1 MNKINTISGTCLRAA
16 LLLCLS
22 ALFLVAC
29 KDDRQDT
36 GWKNQSF
43 TLDEEL
49 ARTSR
54 DSADFILKKA
64 MERNT
69 RFSTFAANL
78 DIKVDMDGH
87 TIGFGGQ
94 LRVQNGQ
101 ILWISCQKL
110 MFELFRAKITPDTV
124 AFYSKIAG
132 MASVYADDSATELVQ
147 KSFGLLQAL
156 FLRSAD
162 SVMFQGERTLGSDTE
177 NWIIQGVSGD
187 SLAWQLYIG
196 KEDFR
201 PSGIGIQIGQDASIL
216 QIAVNYR
223 NDNGFSIT
231 VSENQKLLVT
241 ARISYS
247 KPRWN
252 ENISFPFSIPAGI
265 ETEYGHGM
273 LNNLKKSRDNGLM
286 MD

>member
-1 MNKINTISGTCLRAA
+1 MNKLKTIAKTCLRTAVP
-16 LLLCLS
+16 LCLT
-22 ALFLVAC
+22 ALFLVSC
-29 KDDRQDT
+29 KEDRQDT

-43 TLDEEL
+43 TLDEDL
-49 ARTSR
+49 ARSSR
-54 DSADFILKKA
+54 DSVDFILKKA
-64 MERNT
+64 MERNP

-78 DIKVDMDGH
+78 DIKVGADGN

-94 LRVQNGQ
+94 LRVKNGQ
-101 ILWISCQKL
+101 IIWISCQKL
-110 MFELFRAKITPDTV
+110 VFELFRAKITPDTV

-132 MASVYADDSATELVQ
+132 MASVYADDSLKDLVP

-156 FLRSAD
+156 FLRCAD
-162 SVMFQGERTLGSDTE
+162 SVMFQGERSLGSDAE
-177 NWIIQGVSGD
+177 NWIVQGVSGD

-201 PSGIGIQIGQDASIL
+201 PAGIGIQIGQDTSVL
-216 QIAVNYR
+216 QIAVAYQ
-223 NDNGFSIT
+223 NDNGFTIT
-231 VSENQKLLVT
+231 VSEDRKLLVS

-247 KPRWN
+247 KQRWN
-252 ENISFPFSIPAGI
+252 ENISFPFVIPAGI
-265 ETEYGHGM
+265 PIEYGHGM

>member
-1 MNKINTISGTCLRAA
+1 MNKISTTCRTCLRAA
-16 LLLCLS
+16 LLLCLT
-22 ALFLVAC
+22 AGFLASC

-43 TLDEEL
+43 TMDADL

-54 DSADFILKKA
+54 DSVDFILKKS
-64 MERNT
+64 MERNP

-78 DIKVDMDGH
+78 DIKVGLEGH

-101 ILWISCQKL
+101 IIWISCQKL
-110 MFELFRAKITPDTV
+110 VFEIFRAKITPDTV

-132 MASVYADDSATELVQ
+132 MASVYADDSLKDLVP

-162 SVMFQGERTLGSDTE
+162 SVMFQGERSLGSEAE
-177 NWIIQGVSGD
+177 NWIVQGVSGD

-201 PSGIGIQIGQDASIL
+201 PSGIGIQIGQDTSVL
-216 QIAVNYR
+216 QIAVAYQ
-223 NDNGFSIT
+223 NDNGFTIT
-231 VSENQKLLVT
+231 VSEDRKLLVS

-252 ENISFPFSIPAGI
+252 ENISFPFAIPAGI

>member
-1 MNKINTISGTCLRAA
+1 MNKLTTIAKTCLRTAVP
-16 LLLCLS
+16 LCLT
-22 ALFLVAC
+22 ALFLVSC
-29 KDDRQDT
+29 KEDRQDT

-43 TLDEEL
+43 TLDEDL
-49 ARTSR
+49 ARSSR
-54 DSADFILKKA
+54 DSVDFILKKA
-64 MERNT
+64 MERNP

-78 DIKVDMDGH
+78 DIKVGADGN
-87 TIGFGGQ
+87 TMGFGGQ
-94 LRVQNGQ
+94 LRVKNGQ
-101 ILWISCQKL
+101 IIWISCQKL

-132 MASVYADDSATELVQ
+132 MASVYADDSSQALVQ

-162 SVMFQGERTLGSDTE
+162 SVMFQGERNLASDAE
-177 NWIIQGVSGD
+177 NWIVQGVSGD

-196 KEDFR
+196 QEDFR
-201 PSGIGIQIGQDASIL
+201 PAGIGIQIGQDASVL
-216 QIAVNYR
+216 QIAVDYL

-241 ARISYS
+241 ARILYN

-252 ENISFPFSIPAGI
+252 ENISFPFSIPSGI
-265 ETEYGHGM
+265 PTEYGHG
-273 LNNLKKSRDNGLM
+273 LLRNLEKSRENGLM